1 MPADVPTLAETFT
14 ADQLLLAVGTLMERA
29 GSTVHRSTD
38 TWRWDMGIFR
48 FIQRKYED
56 LGLRKFG
63 LFGDRPAP
71 SARLCE
77 FGHVVFSGNNL
88 CNYGHHAA

>member
-1 MPADVPTLAETFT
+1 
-14 ADQLLLAVGTLMERA
+14 
-29 GSTVHRSTD
+29 
-38 TWRWDMGIFR
+38 MGIFR